1 MKLILSFI
9 FISNIV
15 LSVHAQQNYKWV
27 IPAKYARVSIHAKGN
42 FVARNTKNVQSK
54 GDIFDSTGK
63 LIISDVSKITG
74 YDNGIIKFQKS
85 KSEQG
90 CFINIQNKIVCTEW
104 IVDAL
109 EFFGDDYVT
118 VPGIEF
124 LDYNNSKIT
133 LPTNFDDK
141 KYTLVNYLGNNL
153 WTLQNK
159 DTSKLLPSLASPC
172 NNCGLL
178 SKKGIVIEPKEN
190 QFIDEF
196 QHGYALYKSPTNT
209 YGFLK
214 ADGSFAIDTILK
226 KESDVKLNIEEVVF
240 YEQNNMLGILF
251 ANGKKIQPLYKT
263 TIPAYS
269 RGLLILQQEDGLF
282 GAYNLNGDI
291 VEPFVHIDLTQLL
304 QNRENIFLVQSKG
317 KFSFEDKNFKQ
328 VIAPKIG
335 SASIF
340 YGNYALVKNSLKK
353 MGIINRKG
361 ELIVPYIFE
370 EIYFLETANMFV
382 VKQNGKEGIIKL

>member
-1 MKLILSFI
+1 MKKILSFI
-9 FISNIV
+9 LISTIA

-27 IPAKYARVSIHAKGN
+27 IPAKYANISFTNNGK
-42 FVARNTKNVQSK
+42 FVARYINNMQSK
-54 GDIFDSTGK
+54 GDVFDSIGK
-63 LIISDVSKITG
+63 LIIDDVSNIRA
-74 YDNGIIKFQKS
+74 YDFGIIKFQKS
-85 KSEQG
+85 KSEEG
-90 CFINIQNKIVCTEW
+90 CFINLQNKVVCTEW

-109 EFFGDDYVT
+109 KFAGDDYVT

-141 KYTLVNYLGNNL
+141 KYALVNYLGNNL

-159 DTSKLLPSLASPC
+159 DTTELLPSLASPC

-178 SKKGIVIEPKEN
+178 SKNGIVIEPKEN

-196 QHGYALYKSPTNT
+196 QNGFALFKSPTNT

-226 KESDVKLNIEEVVF
+226 KECAVKLNIAGVVF
-240 YEQNNMLGILF
+240 YEQDNKLGILF
-251 ANGKKIQPLYKT
+251 ANGKQIQPLYKT
-263 TIPAYS
+263 TVAEYY

-291 VEPFVHIDLTQLL
+291 VEPFVHSDVTQLL
-304 QNRENIFLVQSKG
+304 QHRENIFLVQSKG
-317 KFSFEDKNFKQ
+317 KFSFEDKDFKQ

-340 YGNYALVKNSLKK
+340 YGNYALVKNGLKK
-353 MGIINRKG
+353 MGIINRNG
-361 ELIVPYIFE
+361 VLIVPYIFE
-370 EIYFLETANMFV
+370 EVYSLETANIFV
-382 VKQNGKEGIIKL
+382 VKQNGKEGVIKL

>member
-1 MKLILSFI
+1 MKKIVSLILISFI
-9 FISNIV
+9 F
-15 LSVHAQQNYKWV
+15 LSVHAQQNYKWI
-27 IPAKYARVSIHAKGN
+27 IPAKYGGISFTNNGN
-42 FVARNTKNVQSK
+42 FVARSTKSLQSK
-54 GDIFDSTGK
+54 GNIFDSTGK
-63 LIISDVSKITG
+63 LIVGDVSNITA
-74 YDNGIIKFQKS
+74 YDNGIIKYQKS

-90 CFINIQNKIVCTEW
+90 CFINMQNKIVCTEW

-109 EFFGDDYVT
+109 KIYGDDYVT

-124 LDYNNSKIT
+124 LDYNNTKVA

-141 KYTLVNYLGNNL
+141 KYALVNYLGNNL

-159 DTSKLLPSLASPC
+159 DTTKLLPSLASTC

-178 SKKGIVIEPKEN
+178 SKKGIVIEPIEN

-196 QHGYALYKSPTNT
+196 QNGYALYKSPTNT

-214 ADGSFAIDTILK
+214 ADGSFAVDTILK
-226 KESDVKLNIEEVVF
+226 KECEVKLNIDGVRF
-240 YEQNNMLGILF
+240 YEQNNKLGILF
-251 ANGKKIQPLYKT
+251 ANGKIIQPLYKT
-263 TIPAYS
+263 TTPQYT
-269 RGLLILQQEDGLF
+269 RGLIILQQEDGLF

-291 VEPFVHIDLTQLL
+291 AEPFVHIDLTQLL
-304 QNRENIFLVQSKG
+304 QHRENIFLVQSKG

-328 VIAPKIG
+328 VIAPKNG
-335 SASIF
+335 SAYIF
-340 YGNYALVKNSLKK
+340 YGNYAIVKNGLNK

-370 EIYFLETANMFV
+370 DLYFLETANIFIA
-382 VKQNGKEGIIKL
+382 KQNGKEGVIKL